1 LLIKSLVLV
10 IIFLAITPTYA
21 IFSVKSFLLL
31 LLAFLILN
39 VFSFRKKTIKKHLAV
54 NTAGQK
60 DFIIVALLI
69 LLAYSSQNY
78 GGIYQIR
85 QSLTLGDFIF
95 SIFSIYVTYCMIII
109 ENGPKLVHILSVFI
123 FLGVLTVVNAPSPYV
138 DTFYVFSEAPRQ
150 FIQGQNPYAAT
161 FSKIYE
167 NITPDYYNYLPF
179 SFVFLSPFVLVFSDP
194 RYAIIF
200 AMFFSGL
207 ILYYLPP
214 QKQKINAS
222 AFFVAA
228 FLFLPRSF
236 YMLEHVYFDTII
248 FLFFLLF
255 VHFFYKRKNF
265 KMAFLMLG
273 LFYSFKQHFIL
284 TLPFLMQ
291 NKIILKKALKP
302 SSLILF
308 FAPFS
313 LPLYYL
319 LIDHQ
324 AFLEDVLFGVMPGR
338 YTAPIN
344 RSLTLPTFVKNIS
357 LGPVV
362 SDGFSVYWIGLI
374 AFIIFYFLI
383 LKSKIFWLEKVTL
396 FFFGFSILAYHG
408 FFNSYYL
415 VALFLLFNIACD
427 YFNINLNLQDD

>member
-1 LLIKSLVLV
+1 
-10 IIFLAITPTYA
+10 
-21 IFSVKSFLLL
+21 
-31 LLAFLILN
+31 
-39 VFSFRKKTIKKHLAV
+39 
-54 NTAGQK
+54 
-60 DFIIVALLI
+60 
-69 LLAYSSQNY
+69 
-78 GGIYQIR
+78 
-85 QSLTLGDFIF
+85 
-95 SIFSIYVTYCMIII
+95 
-109 ENGPKLVHILSVFI
+109 
-123 FLGVLTVVNAPSPYV
+123 
-138 DTFYVFSEAPRQ
+138 
-150 FIQGQNPYAAT
+150 
-161 FSKIYE
+161 
-167 NITPDYYNYLPF
+167 
-179 SFVFLSPFVLVFSDP
+179 
-194 RYAIIF
+194 
-200 AMFFSGL
+200 
-207 ILYYLPP
+207 
-214 QKQKINAS
+214 
-222 AFFVAA
+222 
-228 FLFLPRSF
+228 
-236 YMLEHVYFDTII
+236 
-248 FLFFLLF
+248 
-255 VHFFYKRKNF
+255 
-265 KMAFLMLG
+265 MAFLMLG

-357 LGPVV
+357 FGPVV